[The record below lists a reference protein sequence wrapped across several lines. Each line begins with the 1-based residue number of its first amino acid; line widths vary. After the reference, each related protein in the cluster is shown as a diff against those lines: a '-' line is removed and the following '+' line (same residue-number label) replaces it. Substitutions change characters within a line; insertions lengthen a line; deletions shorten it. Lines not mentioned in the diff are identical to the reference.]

1 MAVFLTGG
9 HGHIASWTAY
19 RLAKEGEKV
28 ILYDT
33 NPIAPDYLGEVYR
46 HVRFIRGDVMDLP
59 ALTGAFR
66 QYKDEIDGIIHTVA
80 VMGEFVQVN
89 PHGNVMLN
97 IGGLLNVLE
106 MARIFGIT
114 KVLYTSTGAVYG
126 AAEGTASEDKNPP
139 NPADLYGATKVSCE
153 YLGSQYE
160 NNFGI
165 DFRICRIYFVYGPG
179 KFPSRFIR
187 LYKVAFGALEGLK
200 ELKLEK
206 GADQKLDFTY
216 VEDVATGVVL
226 LYKARHLKYKI
237 FNVATGVGTNVGKV
251 AELAQKYTHFPV
263 EVEIGPG
270 RLMPRC
276 EALDISRA
284 AEELGYQPRYGLE
297 EGVRLYADW
306 LGMMVKKP

>member
-1 MAVFLTGG
+1 MAVFITGG

-19 RLAKEGEKV
+19 LLAREKAE
-28 ILYDT
+28 IIIYDT
-33 NPIAPDYLGEVYR
+33 NPIAPDYLGDVSKNI
-46 HVRFIRGDVMDLP
+46 RFIRGDVMDLP
-59 ALTGAFR
+59 TLTGVF
-66 QYKDEIDGIIHTVA
+66 QQHKDEIDGIIHTVA
-80 VMGEFVQVN
+80 VMGEFVQRN
-89 PHGNVMLN
+89 PHRNVMLN

-106 MARIFGIT
+106 IARIFDIK

-139 NPADLYGATKVSCE
+139 NPADLYSATKVSCE

-165 DFRICRIYFVYGPG
+165 DFRICRVYFVYGPG
-179 KFPSRFIR
+179 KLPSRFIN
-187 LYKVAFGALEGLK
+187 LYKVAFGSLEGLK
-200 ELKLEK
+200 GLKLEK

-216 VEDVATGVVL
+216 VEDVARGLVL
-226 LYKARHLKYKI
+226 LYNARDLEHKI
-237 FNVATGVGTNVGKV
+237 FNIATGVGTSVGKV
-251 AELAQKYTHFPV
+251 AELSQKHTHFPV
-263 EVEIGPG
+263 QVEIGPG
-270 RLMPRC
+270 KIMPRC

-306 LGMMVKKP
+306 LGMMLKKP

>member
-1 MAVFLTGG
+1 MAVFITGG

-19 RLAKEGEKV
+19 LLAKEKTEV
-28 ILYDT
+28 IIYDT
-33 NPIAPDYLGEVYR
+33 NPIAPDYLGEVSTK
-46 HVRFIRGDVMDLP
+46 VRFIRGDVMDLP
-59 ALTGAFR
+59 ALTGVFQ
-66 QYKDEIDGIIHTVA
+66 QYKDEIDGLIHTVA
-80 VMGEFVQVN
+80 VMGEFVQKN
-89 PHGNVMLN
+89 PHGNVILN

-106 MARIFGIT
+106 MARIFGIK

-160 NNFGI
+160 SNFGI

-179 KFPSRFIR
+179 KLPSRFIN
-187 LYKVAFGALEGLK
+187 LYKVAFGALEGL
-200 ELKLEK
+200 EGLKLEK

-216 VEDVATGVVL
+216 VEDVARGVVL
-226 LYKARHLKYKI
+226 LYNARDLKHKI
-237 FNVATGVGTNVGKV
+237 FNIATGVGNSVGKV
-251 AELAQKYTHFPV
+251 AELAHKYTHFPV

-284 AEELGYQPRYGLE
+284 VQELGYQPCYGLE

-306 LGMMVKKP
+306 LGKMVRKS